1 MESSGEGKNVYR
13 KIYRKQNAVFFGAAV
28 MLAAVALVIW
38 VLVMGARA
46 SAQKREP
53 GYLKADGGKVGITQG
68 VLDYLGAMP
77 EIRAATALLAFE
89 GSIAMGDYQWNGTIW
104 GLAFAGADLRF
115 GYGGGDLEGGSLPT
129 VVFAHRVSE
138 DFVRRD
144 GEKIGEKE
152 RSMLEKKMT
161 EEELSLSWGELEPV
175 EGDPAASRTADGS
188 TVQVRFGGILK
199 EAGDLLDRSVMI
211 PLREASRMQRIQG
224 NTGVPQGLLIE
235 VEHIQ
240 DAKKVI
246 AALQK
251 MGIQSENP
259 YEEALG
265 RVEEQ
270 EKTLRVYFCMAL
282 LLLLFSALY
291 VKSLLREPL
300 AA

>member
-1 MESSGEGKNVYR
+1 MESSGEERNVYR
-13 KIYRKQNAVFFGAAV
+13 RIYRRQNAVFFGAAV
-28 MLAAVALVIW
+28 MLAAAALVIW

-46 SAQKREP
+46 SVQKREP

-68 VLDYLGAMP
+68 VLDYLGTMP
-77 EIRAATALLAFE
+77 EIRAATALLTFE
-89 GSIAMGDYQWNGTIW
+89 GSIAMGAYQWNGTIW
-104 GLAFAGADLRF
+104 GLAFEGADLRF
-115 GYGGGDLEGGSLPT
+115 GYGGGDLEGGSLPS
-129 VVFAHRVSE
+129 VVFAHGVSE

-144 GEKIGEKE
+144 GEKMGEKE

-161 EEELSLSWGELEPV
+161 EEELSLSWGEQEPE
-175 EGDPAASRTADGS
+175 EGDPAPSRPDGGS
-188 TVQVRFGGILK
+188 REQVRFGGILK
-199 EAGDLLDRSVMI
+199 EAGELLDRSVMI

-224 NTGVPQGLLIE
+224 NTGNPQGLLIE
-235 VEHIQ
+235 VEHKQ

-251 MGIQSENP
+251 IGLQSENP

-265 RVEEQ
+265 QVEEQ

-291 VKSLLREPL
+291 VRSLIREPL

>member
-13 KIYRKQNAVFFGAAV
+13 KIYRRQNAVFFGAAV
-28 MLAAVALVIW
+28 MLAAAALVIW
-38 VLVMGARA
+38 VMVMGARA
-46 SAQKREP
+46 SAQKREQ
-53 GYLKADGGKVGITQG
+53 GYLKAEADKVGITQE
-68 VLDYLGAMP
+68 VLDYLGAMS
-77 EIRAATALLAFE
+77 EVRAATGLLAFE
-89 GSIAMGDYQWNGTIW
+89 GSIAMGDYQWNGTVW
-104 GLAFAGADLRF
+104 GLDFEGADLRF
-115 GYGGGDLEGGSLPT
+115 RYGGGDLEGGSLPS

-144 GEKIGEKE
+144 GEKMGEKE

-161 EEELSLSWGELEPV
+161 EEELSLSWVELEPV
-175 EGDPAASRTADGS
+175 EGDPATSRPADGS

-199 EAGDLLDRSVMI
+199 EAGDLLDCSVMI
-211 PLREASRMQRIQG
+211 PLREASKMQRIQG
-224 NTGVPQGLLIE
+224 NTGEPQGLLIK

-291 VKSLLREPL
+291 VRSLIREPL